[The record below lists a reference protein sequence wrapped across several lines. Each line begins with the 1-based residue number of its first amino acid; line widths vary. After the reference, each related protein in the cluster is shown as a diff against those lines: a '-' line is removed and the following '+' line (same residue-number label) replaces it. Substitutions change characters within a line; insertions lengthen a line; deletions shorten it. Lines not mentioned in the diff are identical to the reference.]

1 MFCAQACRLQVMLH
15 EEIAKGAIA
24 SVWPG
29 RGAWSGTGVVTYVK
43 SAMLRSL
50 AGDASALAGGN
61 IFEVLSGR
69 RAARL
74 PVVNILQRTSWVSSD
89 RSQVTVCASCL

>member
-50 AGDASALAGGN
+50 AGDASAPAPVATFLKCCPC
-61 IFEVLSGR
+61 
-69 RAARL
+69 AAL
-74 PVVNILQRTSWVSSD
+74 LDCPW
-89 RSQVTVCASCL
+89 